1 MTGRYAMRSGIHN
14 TIGGV
19 SILHRGEETI
29 ADVLGE
35 AGYRTAI
42 YGKWHLGF
50 SDPYHP
56 SQRGFQE
63 AFVHGGGG
71 IGQLEDFYG
80 NDHLDATF
88 DHNGKMEET
97 KGFTSDVLFDRAKG
111 FIRENQEQPFFCFIS
126 TPATHRPWQSHP
138 EAAQNIRDR
147 GEDYER
153 NDMALYSMIENID
166 ENVGEILDQLEELE
180 LTKKTLVILATDQGT
195 RRERLHKGLGYDE
208 YHQVFCM
215 MRYPSL
221 TGTVGR
227 VSGALTGMVDV
238 FPTVLDFCGV
248 ESASPLDGRSL
259 MPLLAG
265 KTSWTDE
272 RRLIVQCPRGRNRSK
287 WANVSVKS
295 QRWRLVDGKMLFDA
309 INDPDQNEN
318 VIDEFPLVVRSL
330 KRTYEDFWASL
341 PSAEE
346 LLSRHDIGAI
356 GVPETRLNAMDW
368 YKGDSPWHQLH
379 MPKFE
384 GNGKWAIEVVRAGT
398 YRFELRHHPRESPK
412 ALQARVA
419 FVQVGGRRSEVRL
432 EERNSH
438 AVIEL
443 ALQPGKFELE
453 TGFIP
458 GELSS
463 RKKTWGALFA
473 YVQKID

>member
-1 MTGRYAMRSGIHN
+1 MST
-14 TIGGV
+14 V
-19 SILHRGEETI
+19 S
-29 ADVLGE
+29 
-35 AGYRTAI
+35 
-42 YGKWHLGF
+42 
-50 SDPYHP
+50 
-56 SQRGFQE
+56 
-63 AFVHGGGG
+63 
-71 IGQLEDFYG
+71 
-80 NDHLDATF
+80 
-88 DHNGKMEET
+88 
-97 KGFTSDVLFDRAKG
+97 
-111 FIRENQEQPFFCFIS
+111 
-126 TPATHRPWQSHP
+126 
-138 EAAQNIRDR
+138 
-147 GEDYER
+147 
-153 NDMALYSMIENID
+153 ALYSQI
-166 ENVGEILDQLEELE
+166 G
-180 LTKKTLVILATDQGT
+180 
-195 RRERLHKGLGYDE
+195 
-208 YHQVFCM
+208 
-215 MRYPSL
+215 
-221 TGTVGR
+221 
-227 VSGALTGMVDV
+227 
-238 FPTVLDFCGV
+238 
-248 ESASPLDGRSL
+248 
-259 MPLLAG
+259 
-265 KTSWTDE
+265 
-272 RRLIVQCPRGRNRSK
+272 
-287 WANVSVKS
+287 
-295 QRWRLVDGKMLFDA
+295 DA